1 MHNKLECYIKL
12 GTNGLPPTTTL
23 AYWKHSQVT
32 LKMTCLEYGPWSSGL
47 THKHY
52 TSLERP
58 ARGEHSSLLVNIVIL
73 IVTSK
78 VSSFQVRPLE
88 RFNSTG
94 PGQEFKAPLTIII
107 ITKGTPTEGEGPIQ
121 LTASLRYLFSKK
133 YIVFATSKT
142 EDLEWL
148 VQGGQLY

>member
-1 MHNKLECYIKL
+1 VHNKLECYIKL

-23 AYWKHSQVT
+23 AYWKHSQVK
-32 LKMTCLEYGPWSSGL
+32 LKMRCWEYGPWSPGL

-78 VSSFQVRPLE
+78 GNYLQVRPLE
-88 RFNSTG
+88 GFYSTG
-94 PGQEFKAPLTIII
+94 PGQEFKAPHTIII
-107 ITKGTPTEGEGPIQ
+107 ITKGTLTEGQ
-121 LTASLRYLFSKK
+121 HYLFSKK
-133 YIVFATSKT
+133 YVIFTTPKAD
-142 EDLEWL
+142 DLDCL
-148 VQGGQLY
+148 VQGGLL